1 MYKNELRKRGD
12 INSAITNLFSGR
24 YPNKYTNNSLNYF
37 DNLKKELEA
46 RKTKEGKISFRKNLL
61 EHQNKINYTN
71 EIQRIRGIL
80 SQNDTRLPAGTIQ
93 HLKDRVEKLKKLGG
107 QISDEIK

>member
-1 MYKNELRKRGD
+1 MSHK
-12 INSAITNLFSGR
+12 INYSQPYFTNLKNF
-24 YPNKYTNNSLNYF
+24 
-37 DNLKKELEA
+37 LEA
-46 RKTKEGKISFRKNLL
+46 QQNKTASILYRKNLL
-61 EHQNKINYTN
+61 EHRDKINYTN